1 MLRQWAKSALSRRA
15 VSHATRL
22 LVILDFPNPC
32 ASIYA
37 PISSFVAALCLWA
50 FVSFGS
56 LESAYIEESDVEARI
71 DRTEVAKLFGSEHP
85 APNVIIKIAVR
96 YLSGCK
102 EWRIGGA
109 LALVLAKMVDH
120 KTTARNGA

>member
-1 MLRQWAKSALSRRA
+1 MRQRA
-15 VSHATRL
+15 VFHAIRL
-22 LVILDFPNPC
+22 LIVLDFPRPC
-32 ASIYA
+32 ASLYA

-56 LESAYIEESDVEARI
+56 LQDAYSGEIDDEVKI
-71 DRTEVAKLFGSEHP
+71 DRAEVAKLFGDELPSPH
-85 APNVIIKIAVR
+85 VIIKVAVR

-120 KTTARNGA
+120 ETLGPEA